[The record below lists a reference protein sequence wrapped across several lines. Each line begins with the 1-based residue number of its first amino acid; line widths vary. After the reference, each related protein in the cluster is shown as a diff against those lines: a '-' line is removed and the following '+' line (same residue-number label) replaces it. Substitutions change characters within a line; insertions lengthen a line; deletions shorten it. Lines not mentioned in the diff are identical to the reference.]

1 MRCPSEQP
9 GTWVTVLTGDMGN
22 TFPGLFTPIAAVV
35 VAPVDPVGSAQRC
48 PHVHRRYVWV
58 CADGPCYRRWCR
70 ARPDRRP
77 HASPIMLVQSDGLAD
92 QRRADVDLLAAP
104 PDPAI
109 GPDPPH
115 DLVRAVVGF
124 AQHAVKGA

>member
-9 GTWVTVLTGDMGN
+9 GTWVTHFPVCSLRLLLLLLHLWTLWAARSAVHMSTGV
-22 TFPGLFTPIAAVV
+22 TFGF
-35 VAPVDPVGSAQRC
+35 AQMV
-48 PHVHRRYVWV
+48 P
-58 CADGPCYRRWCR
+58 AIGDGAER
-70 ARPDRRP
+70 DRTEGHMP
-77 HASPIMLVQSDGLAD
+77 APIMLVQSDGLAD